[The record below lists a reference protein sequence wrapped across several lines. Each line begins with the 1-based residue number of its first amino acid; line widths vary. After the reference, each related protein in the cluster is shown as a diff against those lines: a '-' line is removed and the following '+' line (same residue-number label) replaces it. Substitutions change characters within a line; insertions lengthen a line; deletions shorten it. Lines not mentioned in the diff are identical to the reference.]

1 MRELLNFGAYVG
13 FVQSTLVQ
21 AQVSF
26 YQWLNIEKLI
36 RVRIV
41 NRFKPDKANIKKLS
55 DFVLFSTI
63 NADKSILILPIC
75 R

>member
-36 RVRIV
+36 RIRIV
-41 NRFKPDKANIKKLS
+41 NRFKPDEANIKKLN
-55 DFVLFSTI
+55 DFLLFSTI
-63 NADKSILILPIC
+63 NVKSILILPIC